1 MELYFNA
8 ASAISPL
15 GSFENESISLQ
26 PPDRA
31 LGYFVSRE
39 PDYRNTIDKKLL
51 RRMSKFIKMAVAGS
65 VDCLAAAGLEQP
77 DAIITGT
84 GLGCLTD
91 TIDFLQQM
99 NENAETLLN
108 PTAFMQST
116 HNTASGQIA
125 LLLGCKNLNI
135 TFSQKNISFESA
147 LLHAKMMLNGDGYRN
162 ILVGGIDEI
171 TPESHGLISQ
181 TSCMRKFE
189 GEYPVTAGEG
199 AAFFILSNRQ
209 TEKTLARFDG
219 ISIFNGAAADSSF
232 SDSFSR
238 FFDES
243 CPDAD
248 HFDLLITGSH
258 PSDEVYHLLSEK
270 TGDQKILRFK
280 DYCGEYDTS
289 TSFALWLALE
299 LIGGRVE
306 GSPGSRPERV
316 LIHNQGSGPCHS
328 LLKVTAC

>member
-15 GSFENESISLQ
+15 GSFEDESISLLF
-26 PPDRA
+26 PDRA
-31 LGYFVSRE
+31 LGYFVCRE
-39 PDYRNTIDKKLL
+39 PDYKNTIDKKLL

-65 VDCLAAAGLEQP
+65 VNCLSEAGLEQP

-91 TIDFLQQM
+91 TIDFLRQM

-147 LLHAKMMLNGDGYRN
+147 LLHTKMMLAGDGYRH

-181 TSCMRKFE
+181 TACIRKYE
-189 GEYPVTAGEG
+189 WENPLMAGEG
-199 AAFFILSNRQ
+199 AAFFILSNQR

-219 ISIFNGAAADSSF
+219 ISIFNGAVTDSSF
-232 SDSFSR
+232 PGSFSR
-238 FFDES
+238 FIDERI
-243 CPDAD
+243 PDAGRA
-248 HFDLLITGSH
+248 DLLITGSH
-258 PSDEVYHLLSEK
+258 PSDEVYPQLSERF
-270 TGDQKILRFK
+270 GENKILRFK

-299 LIGGRVE
+299 LISGNLKGSRV
-306 GSPGSRPERV
+306 SRPERV

-328 LLKVTAC
+328 LIKVTAC